1 MNLVQRFYDQASRY
15 NERSFIGYK
24 AAGQWRTLSWSEV
37 ADYVSTLSA
46 YLTTMGVK
54 KGDRVLL
61 LCENRPEWAIADL
74 AIMSLGAL
82 VVPAYTTHS
91 AEDLRHILKLT
102 EPATAIVSNQSF
114 LDKVLEANV
123 SVDCVNNAITIDEGL
138 HAKPDWHTALHAWP
152 NNEPGCDRP
161 DLSAVDEDD
170 VCILIFTSGTSGKPK
185 AAMLTHGNI
194 LHNVDTAKMILDTI
208 PVNDQDRFLSFLPL
222 AHAYEHTAGLHMPIT
237 QGAEIYYCEST
248 DKLAQYLTEVSPS
261 VCTAVPRLYDML
273 YAKIRAG
280 VESSSGAKRW
290 LFNKT
295 VEIGTKRAGGQSLS
309 VSEMLLDP
317 LLTKLVRKKLL
328 QRFGGR
334 IKYFVSGGAA
344 LNPEVGSFFTALGV
358 GIIQGY
364 GQTEASPLITVNR
377 PGDVVMDSVGSAFD
391 GVTLRLTE
399 EGELL
404 VKGPNVMK
412 GYWRDEASTAMTIRD
427 GWLYTG
433 DLATIDDRGIV
444 RITGRKK
451 DLIVTSGGDN
461 ISPSKIEGLLT
472 LEKEVDQAVLIGD
485 GKPWLAAI
493 LVPSEDLLNSID
505 DQKQVNATLNA
516 VLKRVNESLN
526 PAERVRK
533 FILHNEPFTIDNGFV
548 TPTQKIKRGLVIERF
563 EEQINSLY

>member
-1 MNLVQRFYDQASRY
+1 
-15 NERSFIGYK
+15 
-24 AAGQWRTLSWSEV
+24 
-37 ADYVSTLSA
+37 
-46 YLTTMGVK
+46 
-54 KGDRVLL
+54 
-61 LCENRPEWAIADL
+61 
-74 AIMSLGAL
+74 
-82 VVPAYTTHS
+82 
-91 AEDLRHILKLT
+91 
-102 EPATAIVSNQSF
+102 
-114 LDKVLEANV
+114 
-123 SVDCVNNAITIDEGL
+123 
-138 HAKPDWHTALHAWP
+138 
-152 NNEPGCDRP
+152 
-161 DLSAVDEDD
+161 
-170 VCILIFTSGTSGKPK
+170 
-185 AAMLTHGNI
+185 
-194 LHNVDTAKMILDTI
+194 
-208 PVNDQDRFLSFLPL
+208 
-222 AHAYEHTAGLHMPIT
+222 MPIT

-248 DKLAQYLTEVSPS
+248 EKLAQYLIEVSPS

-280 VESSSGAKRW
+280 VEASSGAKRW
-290 LFNKT
+290 LFKKT
-295 VEIGTKRAGGQSLS
+295 VEIGIKRAGAHSLS
-309 VSEMLLDP
+309 VSEILLDP

-377 PGDVVMDSVGSAFD
+377 PGHVVMDSVGSAFD

-461 ISPSKIEGLLT
+461 IAPSRIEGLLT

-548 TPTQKIKRGLVIERF
+548 TPTQKIKRGLVIDRF
-563 EEQINSLY
+563 KEQINSLY

>member
-1 MNLVQRFYDQASRY
+1 MNLVKRFYDQASRY
-15 NERSFIGYK
+15 NERSFLGYK
-24 AAGQWRTLSWSEV
+24 SNGNWLTLSWQET
-37 ADYVSTLSA
+37 ADYVSTLSDS
-46 YLTTMGVK
+46 LSSLGVK

-91 AEDLRHILKLT
+91 ADDLRHILKLT
-102 EPATAIVSNQSF
+102 EPSTAIVSSQAF

-123 SVDCVNNAITIDEGL
+123 SIDCVTHAIAIDQGV
-138 HAKPDWHTALHAWP
+138 HTKPEWHTTLHVWP
-152 NNEPGCDRP
+152 ENQLGSTSP
-161 DLSAVDEDD
+161 DISDLKEDD

-194 LHNVDTAKMILDTI
+194 IHNVDSAKMILDTI
-208 PVNDQDRFLSFLPL
+208 PINDQDRFLSFLPL

-248 DKLAQYLTEVSPS
+248 DKLAQYLTEVSPT

-273 YAKIRAG
+273 YAKIKAG
-280 VESSSGAKRW
+280 VESASGAKKW
-290 LFNKT
+290 LFHKT
-295 VEIGTKRAGGQSLS
+295 VSIGTKTFNKQPIGLFER
-309 VSEMLLDP
+309 LLNP
-317 LLTKLVRKKLL
+317 LLSKLVRKKLL

-344 LNPEVGSFFTALGV
+344 LNPEVGSFFSALGI

-364 GQTEASPLITVNR
+364 GQTEAAPLITVNR
-377 PGDVVMDSVGSAFD
+377 PDDIVMDSVGSAFD
-391 GVTLRLTE
+391 SVTLKLTDD
-399 EGELL
+399 GELL

-412 GYWRDEASTAMTIRD
+412 GYWRDESATAMAIRD
-427 GWLYTG
+427 GWLHTG

-461 ISPSKIEGLLT
+461 IAPSKIEGLLT

-493 LVPSEDLLNSID
+493 LVPSPDLLSAVDNEMQLRS
-505 DQKQVNATLNA
+505 TLNA

-533 FILHNEPFTIDNGFV
+533 FILRNEPFTIENGFV
-548 TPTQKIKRGLVIERF
+548 TPTQKIKRGQVIEALSD
-563 EEQINSLY
+563 QIESIY

>member
-1 MNLVQRFYDQASRY
+1 
-15 NERSFIGYK
+15 
-24 AAGQWRTLSWSEV
+24 
-37 ADYVSTLSA
+37 
-46 YLTTMGVK
+46 
-54 KGDRVLL
+54 
-61 LCENRPEWAIADL
+61 
-74 AIMSLGAL
+74 
-82 VVPAYTTHS
+82 
-91 AEDLRHILKLT
+91 
-102 EPATAIVSNQSF
+102 
-114 LDKVLEANV
+114 
-123 SVDCVNNAITIDEGL
+123 
-138 HAKPDWHTALHAWP
+138 
-152 NNEPGCDRP
+152 
-161 DLSAVDEDD
+161 
-170 VCILIFTSGTSGKPK
+170 
-185 AAMLTHGNI
+185 
-194 LHNVDTAKMILDTI
+194 
-208 PVNDQDRFLSFLPL
+208 
-222 AHAYEHTAGLHMPIT
+222 LHMPIT

-273 YAKIRAG
+273 YTKIRAG

-295 VEIGTKRAGGQSLS
+295 VGIGTKRADGQSLS

-391 GVTLRLTE
+391 GVALRLTE

-461 ISPSKIEGLLT
+461 IAPSKIEGLLT

-493 LVPSEDLLNSID
+493 LVPSEDLLNSVD
-505 DQKQVNATLNA
+505 DQKQINATLNA
-516 VLKRVNESLN
+516 VLKRINESLN

>member
-15 NERSFIGYK
+15 SERTFLGFKSDDS
-24 AAGQWRTLSWSEV
+24 WLTLSWQEA
-37 ADYVSTLSA
+37 ADYVSTISS
-46 YLTTMGVK
+46 YLTSLEVK

-91 AEDLRHILKLT
+91 ADDLRHILKLT
-102 EPATAIVSNQSF
+102 EPSTAIVSSQAF

-123 SVDCVNNAITIDEGL
+123 SIDCVSHAIAIDHGV
-138 HAKPDWHTALHAWP
+138 HTKPEWHTTLHAWP
-152 NNEPGCDRP
+152 KNQLGSASP
-161 DLSAVDEDD
+161 DISDLKEDD

-194 LHNVDTAKMILDTI
+194 IHNVDSAKMILDTI
-208 PVNDQDRFLSFLPL
+208 PINDQDRFLSFLPL

-248 DKLAQYLTEVSPS
+248 DKLAQYLTEVSPT

-273 YAKIRAG
+273 YAKIKAG
-280 VESSSGAKRW
+280 VESASGAKKW
-290 LFNKT
+290 LFHKT
-295 VEIGTKRAGGQSLS
+295 VSIGTKAFNNQPISLF
-309 VSEMLLDP
+309 ERMLDP
-317 LLTKLVRKKLL
+317 LLSKFVRKKLL
-328 QRFGGR
+328 QRFGGK

-344 LNPEVGSFFTALGV
+344 LNPEVGSFFKALGV

-364 GQTEASPLITVNR
+364 GQTEAAPLITVNR
-377 PGDVVMDSVGSAFD
+377 PEDIVMDSVGSAFD
-391 GVTLRLTE
+391 SVTLKLTDD
-399 EGELL
+399 GELL

-412 GYWRDEASTAMTIRD
+412 GYWRDESATAMAIRD
-427 GWLYTG
+427 GWLHTG

-461 ISPSKIEGLLT
+461 IAPSKIEGLLT

-485 GKPWLAAI
+485 GKPWLSAI
-493 LVPSEDLLNSID
+493 LVPSADLMSAVD
-505 DQKQVNATLNA
+505 DEKQLRSTLNA
-516 VLKRVNESLN
+516 VLKRVNDSLN

-533 FILHNEPFTIDNGFV
+533 FILRNEPFTIENGFV
-548 TPTQKIKRGLVIERF
+548 TPTQKIKRGQVIEALTD
-563 EEQINSLY
+563 QIESLY

>member
-15 NERSFIGYK
+15 NERSFLGYK
-24 AAGQWRTLSWSEV
+24 SNGNWLTLSWQET
-37 ADYVSTLSA
+37 ADYVSTLSGHLA
-46 YLTTMGVK
+46 SLGVK

-61 LCENRPEWAIADL
+61 LCENRPEWVIADL

-91 AEDLRHILKLT
+91 ADDLRHILKLT
-102 EPATAIVSNQSF
+102 EPSTAIVSSQAF

-123 SVDCVNNAITIDEGL
+123 SIDCVTHAIAIDQGV
-138 HAKPDWHTALHAWP
+138 HTKPEWHTTLHAWP
-152 NNEPGCDRP
+152 ENQLGCASP
-161 DLSAVDEDD
+161 DLTDLKEDD

-194 LHNVDTAKMILDTI
+194 IHNVDSAKMILDTI
-208 PVNDQDRFLSFLPL
+208 PINDQDRFLSFLPL

-248 DKLAQYLTEVSPS
+248 DKLAQYLTEVSPT

-273 YAKIRAG
+273 YAKIKAG
-280 VESSSGAKRW
+280 VESASGVKKW
-290 LFNKT
+290 LFHKTLSIGIKTFNKQPT
-295 VEIGTKRAGGQSLS
+295 SLF
-309 VSEMLLDP
+309 ERLIDP
-317 LLTKLVRKKLL
+317 LLSKLVRKKLL
-328 QRFGGR
+328 QRFGGK

-364 GQTEASPLITVNR
+364 GQTEAAPLITVNR
-377 PGDVVMDSVGSAFD
+377 PDDIVMDSVGSAFD
-391 GVTLRLTE
+391 SVTLRLTDD
-399 EGELL
+399 GELL

-412 GYWRDEASTAMTIRD
+412 GYWRDESATAMTIRE
-427 GWLYTG
+427 GWLHTG

-461 ISPSKIEGLLT
+461 IAPSKIEGLLT

-493 LVPSEDLLNSID
+493 LVPSPDLLCAVD
-505 DQKQVNATLNA
+505 DEKQLRSTLNA

-533 FILHNEPFTIDNGFV
+533 FILRNEPFTIENGFV
-548 TPTQKIKRGLVIERF
+548 TPTQKIKRGQVIEALSD
-563 EEQINSLY
+563 QIESIY

>member
-1 MNLVQRFYDQASRY
+1 MNLVQRFYDQAYRY
-15 NERSFIGYK
+15 NDRSFIGYK

-46 YLTTMGVK
+46 YLSSMGIK
-54 KGDRVLL
+54 KGERVLL

-102 EPATAIVSNQSF
+102 EPTTAIVSNQSF
-114 LDKVLEANV
+114 LDKVLEANL
-123 SVDCVNNAITIDEGL
+123 SVDCVNNAIAIDEGL

-152 NNEPGCDRP
+152 NNEPGCERP

-248 DKLAQYLTEVSPS
+248 DKLAQHLTEVSPS

-273 YAKIRAG
+273 YVKIRAS
-280 VESSSGAKRW
+280 VEASSGAKRW

-295 VEIGTKRAGGQSLS
+295 VEIGTKRADGLPLI
-309 VSEMLLDP
+309 VSEILLDP

-377 PGDVVMDSVGSAFD
+377 PADVVMDSVGSAFD
-391 GVTLRLTE
+391 GVTLRLSE

-451 DLIVTSGGDN
+451 DLIITSGGDN
-461 ISPSKIEGLLT
+461 IAPSKIEGLLT

-493 LVPSEDLLNSID
+493 LVPSEDLLNSVD